1 MTKFLKIGLT
11 GMMLLGLT
19 ACGAIN
25 SLVEQGSQFLS
36 PKGNRLEW
44 RSVAVVAAEG
54 ANLNSPVALDIVL
67 LKDDA
72 TLGIVTAMSAA
83 KWFASRSDFEK
94 TFPLGMSYRSMEV
107 VPGQKLKIPVE
118 AFGSERLMGVI
129 VFADYLTPG
138 EHRMRIEQL
147 QGDLVVQLG
156 VRTFAVTAL
165 PNK

>member
-11 GMMLLGLT
+11 GMLLLGLT
-19 ACGAIN
+19 ACGAIS

-44 RSVAVVAAEG
+44 RSVTIVAADG
-54 ANLNSPVALDIVL
+54 TNLNSPVAIDIVL
-67 LKDDA
+67 LSDDA
-72 TLGIVTAMSAA
+72 TLGIVAAMSAA
-83 KWFASRSDFEK
+83 KWFASRSDIEK
-94 TFPLGMSYRSMEV
+94 TFPLGMSYRSVEV

-118 AFGSERLMGVI
+118 MFGSERLMGVI

-147 QGDLVVQLG
+147 QGDIVVQLG
-156 VRTFAVTAL
+156 ERTFVVTAQS
-165 PNK
+165 NK

>member
-1 MTKFLKIGLT
+1 MIKLLKIGLAV
-11 GMMLLGLT
+11 MILWALT

-25 SLVEQGSQFLS
+25 ALVEQGSQFLS

-44 RSVAVVAAEG
+44 RSVTVVAADG

-72 TLGIVTAMSAA
+72 TLNIVTAMSAA
-83 KWFASRSDFEK
+83 KWFSSRSDIEK
-94 TFPLGMSYRSMEV
+94 TFPLGISYRSMEV
-107 VPGQKLKIPVE
+107 VPGQKLKIPTE
-118 AFGSERLMGVI
+118 TLGSERLMGVL

-147 QGDLVVQLG
+147 QGDIVVQLG
-156 VRTFAVTAL
+156 VRTFLVTAL